1 LPGRFVV
8 TWLHVIEYNSLARE
22 TSTYQ
27 MILYADGRI
36 QFGYADVA
44 DASAAIVGLFVND
57 TAVNTI
63 VDFSATTNLS
73 TRAGETIYE
82 TFPRGSFDLIGSFLV
97 FTPNDARGYDVGF
110 LPDTTPPTCTIG
122 RPADGATL
130 TAGSTVQ
137 VTADADNNRVPVRR
151 VDFIVNGVTLATDDA
166 APFNFL
172 FTVPAGVSS
181 LALSAV
187 ATNTAG
193 KTGTAPTANVSVV
206 ADP

>member
-1 LPGRFVV
+1 GRFGV

-44 DASAAIVGLFVND
+44 DASSAIVGLFVND

-122 RPADGATL
+122 SPADGVTLFEGEPIQVSVNATDN
-130 TAGSTVQ
+130 GSIDHMTVQ
-137 VTADADNNRVPVRR
+137 STDGSLNADVRSASFLAPFVIPTGVGSIAVNVTAYDRSNN
-151 VDFIVNGVTLATDDA
+151 
-166 APFNFL
+166 
-172 FTVPAGVSS
+172 AGR
-181 LALSAV
+181 
-187 ATNTAG
+187 
-193 KTGTAPTANVSVV
+193 
-206 ADP
+206 